1 MRLKVLL
8 FLCLLPAML
17 FAQETIQI
25 KGKVVAADGSP
36 LPGASVYVEKGTI
49 GEKMSIEGVVANYS
63 LGTTTDING
72 VFSFSVPK
80 GVERLTCSFIGYE
93 AQQVNIKNKSFV
105 TVTLQEAES
114 TLGEVVVTGYQKI
127 EKRKLTSAVSNVKAA
142 SILQAGVS
150 SVDMMLSGQ
159 VAGVQTTVVSGA
171 PGAPAKSRIRG
182 TASLNGT
189 LDPLWVLDG
198 MPLERS
204 D

>member
-80 GVERLTCSFIGYE
+80 EW
-93 AQQVNIKNKSFV
+93 
-105 TVTLQEAES
+105 
-114 TLGEVVVTGYQKI
+114 
-127 EKRKLTSAVSNVKAA
+127 
-142 SILQAGVS
+142 
-150 SVDMMLSGQ
+150 
-159 VAGVQTTVVSGA
+159 
-171 PGAPAKSRIRG
+171 
-182 TASLNGT
+182 NG
-189 LDPLWVLDG
+189 
-198 MPLERS
+198 
-204 D
+204 